1 MNLIKW
7 WKSKFFLKV
16 LLVVFLTM
24 IITFLVAYFTNG
36 YWQLL
41 SIPTACLGGFI
52 LRKIVI
58 KKLDEIAD
66 KTNKN

>member
-1 MNLIKW
+1 MEEWIHW
-7 WKSKFFLKV
+7 WKSKFFLKM
-16 LLVVFLTM
+16 LLIVFLTM

-41 SIPTACLGGFI
+41 SIPTACLGGLI
-52 LRKIVI
+52 IRKLVI

-66 KTNKN
+66 NYN